1 MPTVNPESKDNPTTE
16 QLLKYVS
23 GYGSPEKPQSI
34 EEIQGDFQLAG
45 LSTILNSCLSR
56 DPTPKVLDI
65 GCGNGV
71 LMAKLADIKAFEN
84 YPKLEYVGFDIL
96 DRLTNAFKTANKL
109 KILPHSKLLPYDS
122 NWIEHATDPCMI
134 VIRNVFHE
142 LKIDEAARL
151 IHEICMFLPTDSV
164 VLLQDMITL
173 PVAEKGRA
181 GWLGIH
187 LANIFENGGIKANH
201 TPDTSKR
208 GINVFLI
215 EGRRHFKCELTETDI
230 RDLLITARKEQ
241 LDLLSSKYD
250 ATKEEPGNEL
260 SLFRLEHDIATISLA
275 LKEFAGETWEGGEI
289 NDGQTVAST
298 FGLAFSTLSD
308 HDLDELRKN
317 FQYPEIEGF
326 QNREYQ
332 IGDLDKFL
340 RSDRNIF
347 VLGAGPYMGK
357 KTVVWWTLDHGLKHD
372 RLPLYVNLK
381 EGGDIL
387 SIIEDVAVQLGIGKF
402 VDVEVLASLRNL
414 PTEEL
419 QTVISR
425 ALTRLAE
432 KTILILDGFE
442 NCIDPEGKIE
452 NEDIAWLID
461 FWSSLHKAK
470 IIIETRYYDEKQL
483 PLERCQFNNMAV
495 FKGYKHQHT
504 IRLLNDLIPIDYR
517 KHNVKFGGYPLDLLD
532 ALGDHPYFTY
542 VAATIIRN
550 NPDSTCLNDRD
561 FIANLKN
568 RLYDT
573 LIHKFDLTDIEK
585 DIIYSLTLVQDAFPL
600 KLVDMV
606 AEDSMT
612 TKKLLEK
619 GLLLENSPGRFKPL
633 GILQHPKIGGKKQDE
648 SDQADQNWHQVF
660 ADAFE
665 RLYESESDPSFY
677 RQAYYHATL
686 AGNERELTAY
696 NLPEIST
703 CAESWVG
710 SKMYND
716 AVWAYRQIQEKRK
729 LHKREQMK
737 MASCLIRTNEVTE
750 GTKLYQ
756 DLFKRY
762 KTWRGVKNSYVDSLL
777 YIRGHADRALKVL
790 LKIPERERDDY
801 YWHQQA
807 ARCYRQLSKRSEAYG
822 EYETAIINAPAI
834 RKEWQLI
841 LDLITYAREVGDNEK
856 EGEWLVDYAWTERKL
871 RFDDVKIRIGDFC
884 ERMGELERAEKLL
897 LEAHQS
903 NPSNA
908 YCILPLVKTL
918 CRRGKIEEAE
928 YILEKNQNAIPYEIL
943 VSTKVVYLKSIGRFS
958 DCEKLLLTLP
968 IRRGDRAA
976 IHRWGQWADLFLSWC
991 QTLQG
996 MNKINKA
1003 KAGLKFVR
1011 ETIEERNVPAMMSCL
1026 ELSKITGNTK
1036 LQETIEK
1043 TIREVNDSLLQS
1055 S

>member
-1 MPTVNPESKDNPTTE
+1 MSTTNSDKKDTPTMEH
-16 QLLKYVS
+16 LLNFVS
-23 GYGSPEKPQSI
+23 GYGSPEKLQSI

-45 LSTILNSCLSR
+45 LSTLLNSYLSH

-84 YPKLEYVGFDIL
+84 YPKLEYVGFDIP
-96 DRLTNAFKTANKL
+96 DRLTSAFETANKL
-109 KILPHSKLLPYDS
+109 KILPHSKLLPYDG

-151 IHEICMFLPTDSV
+151 IHKICTSLPTDSAI
-164 VLLQDMITL
+164 LLQDMSTL

-181 GWLGIH
+181 GWLGVH
-187 LANIFENGGIKANH
+187 LADIFEKGGIKANH

-208 GINVFLI
+208 GIDIFLI
-215 EGRRHFKCELTETDI
+215 EGRRHARCELTETDI
-230 RDLLITARKEQ
+230 RELLIEARKEQ
-241 LDLLSSKYD
+241 LDILHLKYD
-250 ATKEEPGNEL
+250 STKEESGNEL
-260 SLFRLEHDIATISLA
+260 PLSRLNHDIAAISLA
-275 LKEFAGETWEGGEI
+275 LRQFAGATWGESETNE
-289 NDGQTVAST
+289 GQTVAST
-298 FGLAFSTLSD
+298 FSLAFNTLSD

-317 FQYPEIEGF
+317 FHYPEIRGF
-326 QNREYQ
+326 QNRGYQ
-332 IGDLDKFL
+332 IGDLDRFL
-340 RSDRNIF
+340 RSDKTVF

-357 KTVVWWTLDHGLKHD
+357 KTVVWWALDQKLTHD
-372 RLPLYVNLK
+372 RLPLYVNMK
-381 EGGDIL
+381 EGTDIF
-387 SIIEDVAVQLGIGKF
+387 SIMEDVAVQLGIGKF
-402 VDVEVLASLRNL
+402 IDVEVLASLRNL
-414 PTEEL
+414 PIEEL
-419 QTVISR
+419 RTVISR

-442 NCIDPEGKIE
+442 NCIDPEGRIE
-452 NEDIAWLID
+452 NRDINWLID

-470 IIIETRYYDEKQL
+470 IIIETRSYVEQL
-483 PLERCQFNNMAV
+483 PPERCQFNSMTT
-495 FKGYKHQHT
+495 FKGSYRHNYT
-504 IRLLNDLIPIDYR
+504 ISLLNDLIPIDYR
-517 KHNVKFGGYPLDLLD
+517 KPNVKFGGYPLDLLD
-532 ALGDHPYFTY
+532 ALNNHPYFTY

-550 NPDSTCLNDRD
+550 NPDSTCLSDRD

-573 LIHKFDLTDIEK
+573 LIHRFDLTDTEK
-585 DIIYSLTLVQDAFPL
+585 EIIYSLTLVQDAFPL
-600 KLVDMV
+600 KFVDMV
-606 AEDSMT
+606 TEDSMT
-612 TKKLLEK
+612 TKRLLEK
-619 GLLLENSPGRFKPL
+619 GLLLESSPGRFKPL
-633 GILQHPKIGGKKQDE
+633 GILQHPKKGDTEQDE
-648 SDQADQNWHQVF
+648 SDQADQKWHQVF
-660 ADAFE
+660 ADVFE
-665 RLYESESDPSFY
+665 RLYEVESDPSFY

-710 SKMYND
+710 SKMYED
-716 AVWAYRQIQEKRK
+716 AIWAYRQIQEKRK
-729 LHKREQMK
+729 LHRREQMK

-756 DLFKRY
+756 DLFKQY

-777 YIRGHADRALKVL
+777 YIGGHADRALKVL

-801 YWHQQA
+801 YWHRQA
-807 ARCYRQLSKRSEAYG
+807 AICYRQLSKRSEAYE
-822 EYETAIINAPAI
+822 EYEKAIINAPAI

-897 LEAHQS
+897 LKAHQS

-918 CRRGKIEEAE
+918 CRRGKIEEAKH
-928 YILEKNQNAIPYEIL
+928 ILEKNQNASPYEIL
-943 VSTKVVYLKSIGRFS
+943 VSTKVVYLKSIRRFS

-968 IRRGDRAA
+968 MRRGDKTA

-996 MNKINKA
+996 RDKINKA

-1036 LQETIEK
+1036 LQETIEE
-1043 TIREVNDSLLQS
+1043 TIREVNASLLQS